1 MNNQNL
7 SQYLNNDVE
16 RLGFL
21 LLFLAHWSDGKFSMV
36 EYSEYASILLEMII
50 VGKVDINN
58 DGVVD
63 KKDLEIT
70 LDNITSA
77 MAASSYSAVVDTVKK
92 VCSHFLPLDIS
103 AKETIMGCCIH
114 IVRADQA
121 VTEKEKININLIKD
135 ELGL

>member
-1 MNNQNL
+1 ML
-7 SQYLNNDVE
+7 SLSKSKEV
-16 RLGFL
+16 
-21 LLFLAHWSDGKFSMV
+21 
-36 EYSEYASILLEMII
+36 LLEMII

>member
-1 MNNQNL
+1 MNNQDL
-7 SQYLNNDVE
+7 IQYLSNDVE

-21 LLFLAHWSDGKFSMV
+21 LLFLAHWSDGEFSMV
-36 EYSEYASILLEMII
+36 EYSEYASILLEMVV

-63 KKDLEIT
+63 KEDLEIV
-70 LDNITSA
+70 LDNITGA
-77 MAASSYSAVVDTVKK
+77 MGASSYSAVVDTVKK
-92 VCSHFLPLDIS
+92 ICSHFLPLDIS

-121 VTEKEKININLIKD
+121 VTNQERVNIKLIKD
-135 ELGL
+135 ELGI

>member
-1 MNNQNL
+1 MNNKDL
-7 SQYLNNDVE
+7 TQYLNNDVE

-36 EYSEYASILLEMII
+36 EYSEYASILLEMVI

-58 DGVVD
+58 DGIVD
-63 KKDLEIT
+63 KEDLEVV

-77 MAASSYSAVVDTVKK
+77 MGASSYSDVVDAVKK
-92 VCSHFLPLDIS
+92 ICCHFLPLDIS

-121 VTEKEKININLIKD
+121 VTEQEKANINLIKD
-135 ELGL
+135 GLGI